1 MFSDTACDL
10 DSSFY
15 CSDVKDYPVNEI
27 ETLVQDVLLQRAYI
41 VGSEMILSHAY
52 RQRSNFHVD
61 EEKIC
66 DTDEEAIFPRMMKN
80 RRDTPTF
87 IVQSDHFRQMI
98 VVEKC
103 V

>member
-1 MFSDTACDL
+1 M
-10 DSSFY
+10 
-15 CSDVKDYPVNEI
+15 KDYPANEI
-27 ETLVQDVLLQRAYI
+27 ETLVQDVLLQSAYI
-41 VGSEMILSHAY
+41 VGSEILSHAY
-52 RQRSNFHVD
+52 RQRSNFEVD

-80 RRDTPTF
+80 RKDTPTF
-87 IVQSDHFRQMI
+87 IVQSHHFRQMI